1 MKWAGGVMDGDSI
14 RREVERFDP
23 EVPLEEA
30 STPPSTWYTE
40 PAFYELERERV
51 FSANWI
57 VAANAHDL
65 REPGQYVAGEMA
77 GERYLLVRGEDGALR
92 AFSNL
97 CRHRATG
104 VAEGCG
110 RAERFVCPYHGW
122 TYGLDGRLL
131 SAPEL
136 GGVKGFDR
144 ARSGLVPLAAC
155 EWGPLV
161 FIGLAGGERS
171 LPEDLAALSARL
183 GTAGFSKLRFAA
195 RRTYDLS
202 CNWKVF
208 VDNYLDGGYHVPALH
223 KGLAAELDMESY
235 RTEVFE
241 RFSIQS
247 SGGAPGAGRVGE
259 RTLYAWIYPNLMI
272 NRYGSIMD
280 TNWVVPAGPDRTRV
294 IIDFFFEEPEG
305 AGGRAFIEKCIA
317 ASHAIQLEDVAI
329 SESVHKGLASRF
341 FDRARYSV
349 KRQMGEHHFH
359 RLLRADLARA

>member
-1 MKWAGGVMDGDSI
+1 MSENHLTRDLA
-14 RREVERFDP
+14 RFDP
-23 EVPLEEA
+23 ALPLAEA
-30 STPPSTWYTE
+30 STPPSTWYTD
-40 PAFYELERERV
+40 PGFYALERETV
-51 FSANWI
+51 FKKNWI

-65 REPGQYVAGEMA
+65 RETGRYAAGEIA
-77 GERYLLVRGEDGALR
+77 GERYVAVRGEDGALR
-92 AFSNL
+92 AFVNL

-104 VAEGCG
+104 VASGCG
-110 RAERFVCPYHGW
+110 RTESFVCPYHGW

-136 GGVKGFDR
+136 GGVKQFER
-144 ARSGLVPLAAC
+144 SASGLIPLEVA

-161 FIGLAGGERS
+161 FVGLDRS
-171 LPEDLAALSARL
+171 MRDLKTDLAELESRL
-183 GTAGFSKLRFAA
+183 AASGSFDLGFVA
-195 RRTYDLS
+195 RREYELN

-223 KGLAAELDMESY
+223 KGLAAELDMHSY

-247 SGGAPGAGRVGE
+247 SGGAEKAARIGE

-280 TNWVVPAGPDRTRV
+280 TNWVMPLGPDRTRV
-294 IIDFFFEEPEG
+294 VIDFFFAETEG
-305 AGGRAFIEKCIA
+305 AEERLFIEKSIA

-329 SESVHKGLASRF
+329 SESVQQGLGSAF
-341 FDRARYSV
+341 FDRGRYSV

-359 RLLRADLARA
+359 RLLAADLSGGPRA